1 VQGALVKWKICGKKW
16 GKMTKNINLHPL
28 RPLHLCAFAR
38 NISPKFHSLH
48 FAVKPLNYYMKKIS
62 LTGIKPTGDLH
73 VGNYF
78 GAIKPALELA
88 NEYDARYFI
97 ADYHA
102 LNTIKDP
109 KELNSTI
116 RQVAAGW
123 LAAGLNPEKV
133 IFYRQSSVPEIFELS
148 TMLMAFTSK
157 GLMNRA
163 HAYKAAVQENSEKG
177 DDTDAGINMGL
188 FTYPVLMAADIII
201 FDSDVVPVGK
211 DQVQH
216 IEMAQDIAQS
226 INANYGKQILKIPEA
241 AVQENVAV
249 VPGLD
254 GRKMSKSYN
263 NTIPLF
269 APEKTLH
276 KTIMRITTN
285 SQTVEEAK
293 NPDESQIF
301 QLYKLF
307 ADDDEQAALAS
318 RYRAGGMGWG
328 EAKGELF
335 RVVNRC
341 LTPIRERYE
350 QIITDTPAL
359 DKILA
364 HGAEKARPI
373 AAATINR
380 FRKAIGVD

>member
-1 VQGALVKWKICGKKW
+1 
-16 GKMTKNINLHPL
+16 
-28 RPLHLCAFAR
+28 
-38 NISPKFHSLH
+38 
-48 FAVKPLNYYMKKIS
+48 MKKIS

-73 VGNYF
+73 IGNYF

-88 NEYDARYFI
+88 KEYDARYFI

-102 LNTIKDP
+102 LNTMKDP

-123 LAAGLNPEKV
+123 LASGLDPEKV
-133 IFYRQSSVPEIFELS
+133 IFYRQSSIPEVFELT
-148 TMLMAFTSK
+148 TMLMAFTAK

-163 HAYKAAVQENSEKG
+163 HAYKAAVQDNNEKG
-177 DDTDAGINMGL
+177 EDTDAGINMGL

-201 FDSDVVPVGK
+201 FDSDIVPVGK

-226 INANYGKQILKIPEA
+226 INANYGQQVLKVPQA
-241 AVQENVAV
+241 GVQEDSAV
-249 VPGLD
+249 IPGLD

-263 NTIPLF
+263 NVIPLF
-269 APEKTLH
+269 APEKTLR

-285 SQTVEEAK
+285 SQTVEEPK
-293 NPDESQIF
+293 DPETSQIY

-307 ADDDEQAALAS
+307 TDAQEQSSLAD

-328 EAKGELF
+328 DAKEELF
-335 RVVNRC
+335 RAVNRV
-341 LTPIRERYE
+341 LTPIRERY
-350 QIITDTPAL
+350 DTIMADIPAL
-359 DKILA
+359 DKILEQ
-364 HGAEKARPI
+364 GAQKARPI
-373 AAATINR
+373 AAATVKR
-380 FRKAIGVD
+380 LRKAAGID

>member
-1 VQGALVKWKICGKKW
+1 
-16 GKMTKNINLHPL
+16 
-28 RPLHLCAFAR
+28 
-38 NISPKFHSLH
+38 
-48 FAVKPLNYYMKKIS
+48 MKKIS

-73 VGNYF
+73 IGNYF
-78 GAIKPALELA
+78 GAIKPAVELSK
-88 NEYDARYFI
+88 EYDARYFI

-102 LNTIKDP
+102 LNSMKDP

-123 LAAGLNPEKV
+123 LAGGLDPENV
-133 IFYRQSSVPEIFELS
+133 IFYRQSSIPEIFELT

-163 HAYKAAVQENSEKG
+163 HAYKDAVNKNKENGKIDEE
-177 DDTDAGINMGL
+177 TDSGINMGL

-226 INANYGKQILKIPEA
+226 INANYGQQVLKIPQA
-241 AVQENVAV
+241 AVVENVAV

-254 GRKMSKSYN
+254 GRKMSKSYGN
-263 NTIPLF
+263 IIPLF
-269 APEKTLH
+269 APEKTLR

-285 SQTVEEAK
+285 SQSVEEPK
-293 NPDESQIF
+293 DPDTSQIF

-307 ADDDEQAALAS
+307 ADQNEQAALAN

-328 EAKGELF
+328 DAKEELF
-335 RVVNRC
+335 QVVNRL
-341 LTPIRERYE
+341 LTPIRERY
-350 QIITDTPAL
+350 DTYMADIPAL
-359 DKILA
+359 DKILEQ
-364 HGAEKARPI
+364 GARKARPI
-373 AAATINR
+373 AAATVNR
-380 FRKAIGVD
+380 FRKAAGID